1 MLKFFKTI
9 LATSFVISL
18 LASPSKSLAAIPELD
33 KLNQELQMMQEQ
45 MKLEDSKA
53 QDSQQNSKKII
64 KQKAKVE
71 QEIKTLLTQ
80 LDSNGEKLQRYNQR
94 ITKLK
99 NELSNTAVQL
109 EQMKNR
115 LTDRRKLQDNR
126 VRIMYQN
133 GVVSYLSVLLS
144 STSFMDFIGR
154 FDSIKTII
162 SQDKMIIENNKADQI
177 TIVQSQSKMK
187 EQISEVKDI
196 FSQTQSIMSA
206 LRVKEQEK
214 QILISNLDDEQK
226 DMLAITDKQ
235 EKKLLALAREVSK
248 LKEKKQKI
256 EDQRLHEKEVPPEAS
271 TSNETQLKWPHGK
284 KYPITSAFGYRV
296 HPITGEKES
305 FHKGID
311 IGAPGGTA
319 ILAAESGTV
328 LVARWTSGYGNTV
341 IIDHGNGM
349 WTLYAHIRM
358 NGIKVAENDKVS
370 RGQKIA
376 EVGSTGNSTGNHLHF
391 EVRINEE
398 VQNPLDFI

>member
-1 MLKFFKTI
+1 MIGF
-9 LATSFVISL
+9 LAY
-18 LASPSKSLAAIPELD
+18 PNKSLAISELD
-33 KLNQELQMMQEQ
+33 KLNQELQIIQEQ

-53 QDSQQNSKKII
+53 QNSQQNAKKII
-64 KQKAKVE
+64 KDKAEAE
-71 QEIKTLLTQ
+71 QEIRTLLTQ
-80 LDSNGEKLQRYNQR
+80 LDSTGEKLQRYNQR
-94 ITKLK
+94 IEKLK
-99 NELSNTAVQL
+99 EKLSNTAVQL
-109 EQMKNR
+109 EKMKNR
-115 LTDRRKLQDNR
+115 LADRRKLQDNR

-133 GVVSYLSVLLS
+133 GLVSYLDVLLM

-162 SQDKMIIENNKADQI
+162 SQDKMIIESNKADQLI
-177 TIVQSQSKMK
+177 IVQSQSEMK

-196 FSQTQSIMSA
+196 QSQTQSIMSG
-206 LRVKEQEK
+206 LRKKEQKK
-214 QILISNLDDEQK
+214 QILISILDEEQQ
-226 DMLAITDKQ
+226 DMLAITNEQ
-235 EKKLLALAREVSK
+235 EKKILTLAREVSI
-248 LKEKKQKI
+248 LKKKKQMIVDKNLN
-256 EDQRLHEKEVPPEAS
+256 EKGDQTEAS
-271 TSNETQLKWPHGK
+271 TSNKAQLKWPHGK

-358 NGIKVAENDKVS
+358 NGIKVSEDDRVS